1 MNTTASKVNV
11 PLILLWVA
19 AVALIGGGYWLL
31 NSSTAS
37 QVEFYTSG
45 SQDVAGLLGAQTNTT
60 VAGLLLAVGALAV
73 VIALAVHALAH
84 VSARNASNDVAA
96 LFAAEDAAFEAEVA
110 RVAEEEAAA
119 EAEAAAA
126 VAPVAEAPAVVE
138 EVVVEEVEVVEA
150 TVADEASA
158 AADDAAPASD
168 KK

>member
-1 MNTTASKVNV
+1 MNTPASKVNV

>member
-96 LFAAEDAAFEAEVA
+96 LFAAEDAAFEAELD
-110 RVAEEEAAA
+110 RAEA

-126 VAPVAEAPAVVE
+126 LAPIADAPAVVEEVVVE

-150 TVADEASA
+150 TVVDEASA